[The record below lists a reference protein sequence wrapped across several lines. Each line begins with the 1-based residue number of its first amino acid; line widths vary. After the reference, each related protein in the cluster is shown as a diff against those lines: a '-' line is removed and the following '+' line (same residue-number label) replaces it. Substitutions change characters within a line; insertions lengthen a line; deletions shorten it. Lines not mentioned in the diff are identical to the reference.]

1 MEFAGRFV
9 RVKKDLRAPHAR
21 RCCPLVPRIIATRV
35 NPRVIPL
42 IVPRV
47 IPLIIPRVIPRIIYR
62 AREKVQPMLRLQS
75 QRPHFLRKTEQEE
88 HSKKGNQLKQEGPP

>member
-9 RVKKDLRAPHAR
+9 RVKKDLRAPHASK
-21 RCCPLVPRIIATRV
+21 CCPLGPRIIAIRV

-42 IVPRV
+42 IISRV
-47 IPLIIPRVIPRIIYR
+47 IPLIIPRIICR

-75 QRPHFLRKTEQEE
+75 QRPHFLLETEQEE
-88 HSKKGNQLKQEGPP
+88 HSEKGNQLKQEGPP